1 MKSIEERL
9 AALEDAQLKLI
20 DRFDALILELRQ
32 NAYPKGAVSE
42 DFDDSAA
49 IDELEQIAA
58 EVNGGTL

>member
-9 AALEDAQLKLI
+9 AALEDAQLQLI

-42 DFDDSAA
+42 DFDD
-49 IDELEQIAA
+49 ELEHIAE
-58 EVNGGTL
+58 EVRRETL